1 MIDHIRRTSLK
12 TLHPIFE
19 ALLVLLSLSKLFVL
33 DLLAKLLELAL
44 LLRVF
49 GLLDALAKIYRVSVL
64 TRWVTD
70 WRKKNVRLLDKFG
83 PDTFHVLIR
92 FDHFSIIISWSREK
106 NVVLGS
112 KLSSLGDAAKCNL
125 VAASENVNNVFEIER
140 EKPTRLFLFANLDSF
155 ISKIRCNICG
165 AILTITGIN
174 VGSLFAVKYQVF
186 GPGHTGYSNG
196 IG

>member
-70 WRKKNVRLLDKFG
+70 WRKKKRTPPRQV
-83 PDTFHVLIR
+83 
-92 FDHFSIIISWSREK
+92 WS
-106 NVVLGS
+106 
-112 KLSSLGDAAKCNL
+112 
-125 VAASENVNNVFEIER
+125 
-140 EKPTRLFLFANLDSF
+140 
-155 ISKIRCNICG
+155 
-165 AILTITGIN
+165 
-174 VGSLFAVKYQVF
+174 
-186 GPGHTGYSNG
+186 
-196 IG
+196 